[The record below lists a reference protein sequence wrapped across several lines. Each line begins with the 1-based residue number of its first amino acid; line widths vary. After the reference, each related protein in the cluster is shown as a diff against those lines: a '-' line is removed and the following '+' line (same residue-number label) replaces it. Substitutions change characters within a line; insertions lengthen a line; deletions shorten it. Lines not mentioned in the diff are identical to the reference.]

1 MPRRLTKDAG
11 RTARCWRI
19 NFWPGGLAE
28 LPAMVA
34 IAERSIAVARANRW

>member
-1 MPRRLTKDAG
+1 VLAHELLAG
-11 RTARCWRI
+11 RK
-19 NFWPGGLAE
+19 LAE